1 MIQFLFWVLPLV
13 YLGANIYLYCR
24 TLQLMGAMPVWV
36 KVAVSV
42 FFWFSVSGLFA
53 AIGLRNSNLP
63 HWVLKIMYIGG
74 SVWLVFMLYSV
85 LLLIVADICSLFL
98 PAMKP
103 SLLYVLPLACVILLY
118 GYVNYRHPKVEEIE
132 IVLDKD
138 SSADEVKVVAVSDI
152 HIGFGTGPAALHR
165 YVELINSYD
174 PDVILIAG
182 DLIDNDMKPVRAE
195 AFDKELDA
203 LKASQGVYMVPGNHE
218 YISGIDECLCYLQER
233 NIMVLRDSIAGLPGG
248 IQLLGRDDIT
258 NSERKSLTEL
268 MQQVDQTRPVIVMDH
283 QPYGLAEAD
292 SAGVDI
298 QISGHTHRGQV
309 WPLNYITDLIFE
321 QSHGYR
327 KWTHAHVWVSCGLS
341 LWGPPF
347 RIGTHS
353 DMLVMKIRFRN
364 SAQSQ
369 DLGL

>member
-1 MIQFLFWVLPLV
+1 
-13 YLGANIYLYCR
+13 
-24 TLQLMGAMPVWV
+24 
-36 KVAVSV
+36 
-42 FFWFSVSGLFA
+42 
-53 AIGLRNSNLP
+53 
-63 HWVLKIMYIGG
+63 
-74 SVWLVFMLYSV
+74 
-85 LLLIVADICSLFL
+85 
-98 PAMKP
+98 
-103 SLLYVLPLACVILLY
+103 
-118 GYVNYRHPKVEEIE
+118 
-132 IVLDKD
+132 
-138 SSADEVKVVAVSDI
+138 
-152 HIGFGTGPAALHR
+152 
-165 YVELINSYD
+165 
-174 PDVILIAG
+174 
-182 DLIDNDMKPVRAE
+182 
-195 AFDKELDA
+195 
-203 LKASQGVYMVPGNHE
+203 
-218 YISGIDECLCYLQER
+218 
-233 NIMVLRDSIAGLPGG
+233 MVLRDSIAGLPGG